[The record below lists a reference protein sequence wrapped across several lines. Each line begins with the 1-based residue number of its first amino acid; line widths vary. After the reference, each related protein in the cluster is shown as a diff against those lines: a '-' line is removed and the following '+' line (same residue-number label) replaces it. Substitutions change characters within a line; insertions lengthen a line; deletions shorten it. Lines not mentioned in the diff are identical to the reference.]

1 MSKPVLLL
9 MAPVTTV
16 SGYGARS
23 RDIASALIKSDK
35 YDVKIWPTRWGS
47 TPMNALSN
55 NNPKHKA
62 IYDRLLT
69 EPKLNQQP
77 EIFVQ
82 ITVPNE
88 FQRLGK
94 FNIGITA
101 GIETTIASAPWIEGC
116 NRMDL
121 VLTSSEH
128 SKKVFEDSVWAQV
141 DNNTKQ
147 QVGELRLN
155 KPIEVLFEG
164 VDLET
169 YFKTSSV
176 HKTVDDQLKQ
186 VKEDFAFLY
195 VGHWLSGDLGEDR
208 KNVGMLIRTFL
219 EAFKGKASHN
229 QPALILKTSH
239 ADFSPLDRE
248 DLFKKINAIYNST
261 KTTKSLPNVYLLH
274 GDLSDEE
281 MNSLYNHSKV
291 KAHITLTKGEG
302 YGRPL
307 AEAGL
312 SQKPIIAPNW
322 SGYLDF
328 LKHGVLL
335 PGQLTNIHPSAVWD
349 QVIVQESQWM
359 TVDYGV
365 AANIMKSMVEDYKNY
380 IDAARKQSTVIKK
393 EFSFDAMCKKL
404 QQILDTK
411 VPEFPKQVQLNLPQL
426 KKIELPKL
434 KKVENEQPVN

>member
-23 RDIASALIKSDK
+23 RDIAHALIKSDK

-47 TPMNALSN
+47 TPMNALSD

-62 IYDRLLT
+62 IYDRLLP
-69 EPKLNQQP
+69 EPKLSQQP
-77 EIFVQ
+77 EIFIQ

-88 FQRLGK
+88 FQKIGK

-128 SKKVFEDSVWAQV
+128 SKKVFESSVWAQV

-147 QVGELRLN
+147 QTGELKLTT
-155 KPIEVLFEG
+155 PIDVLFEG

-169 YFKTSSV
+169 YFKTSEIN
-176 HKTVDDQLKQ
+176 KTVVDQLKQ
-186 VKEDFAFLY
+186 VKEDFAFLF
-195 VGHWLSGDLGEDR
+195 VGHWLSGDMGEDR

-239 ADFSPLDRE
+239 ADFSPLDKQ
-248 DLFKKINAIYNST
+248 DLIKKIDAIY
-261 KTTKSLPNVYLLH
+261 KSVNTVKQLPNVYLLH
-274 GDLSDEE
+274 GDLTDEE
-281 MNSLYNHSKV
+281 MNSLYNHPKV
-291 KAHITLTKGEG
+291 KAHVTLTKGEG

-335 PGQLTNIHPSAVWD
+335 PGQLTNVHPSAAWD
-349 QVIVQESQWM
+349 QVILQESQWM
-359 TVDYGV
+359 TVDYGM
-365 AANIMKSMVEDYKNY
+365 AAGMMKSMVEDYKNY
-380 IDAARKQSTVIKK
+380 VDGARKQSTVIKK
-393 EFSFDAMCKKL
+393 EFSFDSMCEKL
-404 QQILDTK
+404 LQILDTK
-411 VPEFPKQVQLNLPQL
+411 VPEFPKQVQLKLPQL

-434 KKVENEQPVN
+434 QKV

>member
-9 MAPVTTV
+9 MAPVATV

-23 RDIASALIKSDK
+23 RDIARALIQSGK

-47 TPMNALSN
+47 TPMNALSSQDE
-55 NNPKHKA
+55 KDV
-62 IYDRLLT
+62 IILERLLH

-94 FNIGITA
+94 YNIGITA

-128 SKKVFEDSVWAQV
+128 SKKVLQESVWAQV

-147 QVGELRLN
+147 QIGELRLN

-169 YFKTSSV
+169 YFKTSDI
-176 HKTVDDQLKQ
+176 HKTVADQLKE
-186 VKEDFAFLY
+186 VKEDFAFLF
-195 VGHWLSGDLGEDR
+195 VGHWLNGDLGEDR

-219 EAFKGKASHN
+219 EAFKGKATHN
-229 QPALILKTSH
+229 QPALVLKTSH
-239 ADFSPLDRE
+239 ADFSPLDR
-248 DLFKKINAIYNST
+248 DDILKKIKAIYDSV

-274 GDLSDEE
+274 GDLTDDE
-281 MNSLYNHSKV
+281 MNSLYNHPKV
-291 KAHITLTKGEG
+291 KAHISFTKGEG
-302 YGRPL
+302 FGRPF
-307 AEAGL
+307 AEASL
-312 SQKPIIAPNW
+312 SQKPVIAPNW
-322 SGYLDF
+322 SGYIDF
-328 LKHGVLL
+328 LKHGILL
-335 PGQLTNIHPSAVWD
+335 PGRLTNVHPSAAWENVLLK
-349 QVIVQESQWM
+349 ESEWM
-359 TVDYGV
+359 TVDYAF
-365 AANIMKSMVEDYKNY
+365 AANMMRSLVDDYKNY
-380 IDAARKQSTVIKK
+380 LDGARKQAALIKN
-393 EFSFDAMCKKL
+393 EFNYNAMSERL
-404 QQILDTK
+404 QHILDTK
-411 VPEFPKQVQLNLPQL
+411 VPEFPKQVQLKLPQL

>member
-23 RDIASALIKSDK
+23 RDIAHALIKSDK

-47 TPMNALSN
+47 TPMNALSD

-62 IYDRLLT
+62 IYDRLLP

-77 EIFVQ
+77 EIFIQ

-88 FQRLGK
+88 FQKIGK

-128 SKKVFEDSVWAQV
+128 SKKVLQESVWAQV

-147 QVGELRLN
+147 QIGELRLTT
-155 KPIEVLFEG
+155 PIEVLFEG

-169 YFKTSSV
+169 YFKTSEIN
-176 HKTVDDQLKQ
+176 KTIVDQLKQ
-186 VKEDFAFLY
+186 VKEDFAFLF
-195 VGHWLSGDLGEDR
+195 VGHWLNGDMGEDR

-239 ADFSPLDRE
+239 ADFSPLDRQ
-248 DLFKKINAIYNST
+248 DVLKKIDAIYKSVN
-261 KTTKSLPNVYLLH
+261 TTKQLPNVYLLH
-274 GDLSDEE
+274 GDLTDEE
-281 MNSLYNHSKV
+281 MNSLYNHPKI
-291 KAHITLTKGEG
+291 KAHVTLTKGEG

-335 PGQLTNIHPSAVWD
+335 PGQLTNVHPSAAWD
-349 QVIVQESQWM
+349 QVILQESQWM
-359 TVDYGV
+359 TVDYGM
-365 AANIMKSMVEDYKNY
+365 AAGMMKSMVEDYKNY
-380 IDAARKQSTVIKK
+380 VDGARKQSTVIKK
-393 EFSFDAMCKKL
+393 EFSFDSMCEKL

-411 VPEFPKQVQLNLPQL
+411 VPEFPKQVQLKLPQL

-434 KKVENEQPVN
+434 QKV

>member
-1 MSKPVLLL
+1 MSKPVVLL

-23 RDIASALIKSDK
+23 RDIAYALIKSDK
-35 YDVKIWPTRWGS
+35 YDVKIWPTRWGN
-47 TPMNALSN
+47 TPMNALTD
-55 NNPKHKA
+55 NNPKHKVIA
-62 IYDRLLT
+62 DRLLA

-77 EIFVQ
+77 EIFIQ

-88 FQRLGK
+88 FQKLGK
-94 FNIGITA
+94 YNIGITA

-128 SKKVFEDSVWAQV
+128 SKKVLQESVWAQV

-147 QVGELRLN
+147 QIGELKLTT
-155 KPIEVLFEG
+155 PIDVLFEG
-164 VDLET
+164 VDLDT
-169 YFKTSSV
+169 YFKTNEI
-176 HKTVDDQLKQ
+176 HKTVANQLRQ
-186 VKEDFAFLY
+186 VKEDFCFLF
-195 VGHWLSGDLGEDR
+195 VGHWLNGDMGEDR

-219 EAFKGKASHN
+219 EAFKGKAPQN

-239 ADFSPLDRE
+239 ADFSPLDKQE
-248 DLFKKINAIYNST
+248 VLKKIDAIY
-261 KTTKSLPNVYLLH
+261 KSVNTAKQLPNVYLLH
-274 GDLSDEE
+274 GDLTDEE
-281 MNSLYNHSKV
+281 MNSLYNHPKI
-291 KAHITLTKGEG
+291 KAHVTLTKGEG

-312 SQKPIIAPNW
+312 SHKPIIAPNW

-335 PGQLTNIHPSAVWD
+335 PGQLTKVHPSAAWD
-349 QVIVQESQWM
+349 QVILQESEWM
-359 TVDYGV
+359 TVDYGM
-365 AANIMKSMVEDYKNY
+365 AAGMMKSMVEDYKNY
-380 IDAARKQSTVIKK
+380 IDGARKQSTVIKK
-393 EFSFDAMCKKL
+393 EFSLDAMCEKL
-404 QQILDTK
+404 QQILDAR
-411 VPEFPKQVQLNLPQL
+411 VPEFPKQVELKLPQL

-434 KKVENEQPVN
+434 QKV